1 VRERLAKSD
10 QVGEGLRLGE
20 LVSVSDPVR
29 VSEREDVTLFEAL
42 TGPVGED
49 EGLGSSEGA
58 PGQRVPERLGVML
71 AEFVTLSVG
80 LAEKRGLSLPVKL
93 GLLLLLPVRL
103 GLVEPLSLVE
113 PLLLGLKLGE
123 DE

>member
-1 VRERLAKSD
+1 
-10 QVGEGLRLGE
+10 
-20 LVSVSDPVR
+20 
-29 VSEREDVTLFEAL
+29 
-42 TGPVGED
+42 
-49 EGLGSSEGA
+49 
-58 PGQRVPERLGVML
+58 ML